1 MGYTPSNCVI
11 VLHDG
16 GREDVRA
23 HQLTTFAKNE
33 LGYGYL
39 IGENPIDASDLP
51 ISLAGGEF
59 IFLELSP
66 VVQILAYRL
75 AVDYGIDLT
84 DMSYHSETKYF
95 NTHNEA

>member
-1 MGYTPSNCVI
+1 M
-11 VLHDG
+11 
-16 GREDVRA
+16 RA
-23 HQLTTFAKNE
+23 HQLATFAKNE

-51 ISLAGGEF
+51 ISLTGGEF

-75 AVDYGIDLT
+75 AVDYGIELKDIKTQDPLPE
-84 DMSYHSETKYF
+84 MKYF
-95 NTHNEA
+95 NTHDE